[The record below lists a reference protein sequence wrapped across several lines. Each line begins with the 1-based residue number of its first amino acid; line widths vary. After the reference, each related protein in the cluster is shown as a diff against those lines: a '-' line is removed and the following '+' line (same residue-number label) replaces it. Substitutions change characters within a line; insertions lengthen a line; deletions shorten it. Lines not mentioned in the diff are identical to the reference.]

1 MQDMLRVSV
10 QINKTFGTTNP
21 MKERTPMALQ
31 IMLRLPNGSTT
42 LRTYENAYALVNP
55 RNNFLEI
62 YRNKMLIAALDRA
75 SCLAWEYVATPQQ
88 PTSRA
93 AGLLLQ
99 THEG

>member
-1 MQDMLRVSV
+1 
-10 QINKTFGTTNP
+10 
-21 MKERTPMALQ
+21 MALQ
-31 IMLRLPNGSTT
+31 IMMRLPNGSISFKTF
-42 LRTYENAYALVNP
+42 ENAYALDNP
-55 RNNFLEI
+55 RNHFLEI
-62 YRNKMLIAALDRA
+62 YRNKVQIAAVDRT